1 MGKVQ
6 YSFYRPLLSGYQ
18 DVHIHVQWLYDG
30 WKLGCPMTQNSL
42 SLYLGFR
49 SNVVARMNR
58 FVPYSY
64 KDNIART
71 YYGTVNI
78 SYEPA
83 CCLSLI

>member
-1 MGKVQ
+1 
-6 YSFYRPLLSGYQ
+6 
-18 DVHIHVQWLYDG
+18 
-30 WKLGCPMTQNSL
+30 
-42 SLYLGFR
+42 
-49 SNVVARMNR
+49 MNR

-83 CCLSLI
+83 LFNFDKQKSESDRTKYYLDLTDWSKWSKNKRWKNI

>member
-49 SNVVARMNR
+49 SNVVAR
-58 FVPYSY
+58 FFYEQSTKKGGGCVLGVPLR
-64 KDNIART
+64 KK
-71 YYGTVNI
+71 
-78 SYEPA
+78 EF
-83 CCLSLI
+83 

>member
-1 MGKVQ
+1 M
-6 YSFYRPLLSGYQ
+6 
-18 DVHIHVQWLYDG
+18 
-30 WKLGCPMTQNSL
+30 SL
-42 SLYLGFR
+42 DFT
-49 SNVVARMNR
+49 RMNR

-83 CCLSLI
+83 LTLFMGKMQYQQKNNMVLTRVFKRDLEKFLVSR

>member
-1 MGKVQ
+1 
-6 YSFYRPLLSGYQ
+6 
-18 DVHIHVQWLYDG
+18 
-30 WKLGCPMTQNSL
+30 
-42 SLYLGFR
+42 
-49 SNVVARMNR
+49 MNR

-83 CCLSLI
+83 STDKRIHRGAPLLKKALIIKDW